1 MPVELDNLTE
11 TLQRHLGLQQA
22 QTFDP
27 ENVTADAI
35 ARLTGRRGDLT
46 RLVRLWEAPAEAA
59 RELVDGGDEAQRQQ
73 FLSAL
78 RRMLDSALVIN
89 TYKSSGVPKTFRPF
103 SPLFVSAH
111 RIGNL
116 YRDMGRS
123 VAESLWNRPGMA
135 DVRGAL
141 AQQVQSWAGQHP
153 LALLLQ
159 PLCKEVR
166 AEAAR
171 EVAQLAFAIE
181 ADEALKGWVD
191 RVVVQDWK
199 AWLKAAARLSVD
211 EQVETMTGLIGLH
224 LHVALLWRLGDSVP
238 LRTTGERDRCPPF
251 FFIAI
256 EGQQHEATGSAYQ
269 ACLRSAYNFL
279 GFWRERALRAL
290 EVVARQAVE
299 RAAGEDAALRRA
311 LKAKNWTDPRVWS
324 TLPIQGG
331 KRTARAT
338 AEYRRTLEE
347 QLGEREKEERKPE
360 EETLRRLVVDSLARP
375 FGGDSSVVDKVKDF
389 LRGTG
394 RAAGIVGPNDARSRR
409 RYLLDERGL
418 SLLAHLH
425 ACRPPEEIVCTEED
439 PTSIE
444 AFLDDLF
451 SRYGMVITTERG
463 GVRDYLAGGESGRKL
478 LSLLPSDESA
488 RRNRLVLDRR
498 LDALRLVRRYS
509 DASAVIVP
517 LV

>member
-27 ENVTADAI
+27 ENITADAI
-35 ARLTGRRGDLT
+35 ARLTGRRGDLA
-46 RLVRLWEAPAEAA
+46 RLIRIWEAPAEAA
-59 RELVDGGDEAQRQQ
+59 RELVDGGDESQRQE

-89 TYKSSGVPKTFRPF
+89 TYKSSGLPKTFRPF
-103 SPLFVSAH
+103 NPLFVSAH
-111 RIGNL
+111 RVGNL

-123 VAESLWNRPGMA
+123 VAESLWNRPGLT
-135 DVRGAL
+135 DVRGVL
-141 AQQVQSWAGQHP
+141 AQQVQSWALQHP

-159 PLCKEVR
+159 PLCEEVP
-166 AEAAR
+166 AESAR
-171 EVAQLAFAIE
+171 DVAQLAFAIE
-181 ADEALKGWVD
+181 ADDALKRWVD
-191 RVVVQDWK
+191 GVVVQDWK

-224 LHVALLWRLGDSVP
+224 LHVALLWRLGDTVP
-238 LRTTGERDRCPPF
+238 LGTTGERDRCPPF
-251 FFIAI
+251 FFIAV

-290 EVVARQAVE
+290 EVVARQAVD
-299 RAAGEDAALRRA
+299 RGAGEDGALRRA
-311 LKAKNWTDPRVWS
+311 LRARNWTDPRVWS
-324 TLPIQGG
+324 TIPIQGG
-331 KRTARAT
+331 RRTARAT
-338 AEYRRTLEE
+338 AEFSRTLKE
-347 QLGEREKEERKPE
+347 QLGEHEREERRPE
-360 EETLRRLVVDSLARP
+360 EETLRRLVVESLARP
-375 FGGDSSVVDKVKDF
+375 FSGDSSVVDKVKDF

-409 RYLLDERGL
+409 RYLFDERGL

-425 ACRPPEEIVCTEED
+425 ACRLPEEVLSTEED
-439 PTSIE
+439 PASIE

-451 SRYGMVITTERG
+451 SRYGMVVTTERS
-463 GVRDYLAGGESGRKL
+463 GVRDHLARGDSSRKL

-488 RRNRLVLDRR
+488 RRNRVILDRR